1 MKLSLLYSFSM
12 KLSLFLILLY
22 ETSPRKGFLSRDVKL
37 PDIMGAQ
44 ICLSVSLS
52 VCQQFRV
59 LSGKEVTKDGLHKK
73 YFETNCTRLTFVCLH
88 AINPKTEVHIVYHTL
103 GASCFF
109 FLTNANFCR

>member
-73 YFETNCTRLTFVCLH
+73 YFETNCPRLTH
-88 AINPKTEVHIVYHTL
+88 D
-103 GASCFF
+103 
-109 FLTNANFCR
+109 